1 MKLQTQPEKWQCA
14 VTSFAMAMD
23 MPVERLIQ
31 LLGHDGS
38 AVIFPEQ
45 SEPRNRRGHSIYE
58 LIRKAI
64 DLNCAVTPI
73 PLHPSYR
80 SNSNE
85 FVYLSSEEEDW
96 DFFKDQINSSR
107 GVIECAG
114 PRGNHMIAYYFGKI
128 FDPRGV
134 EFLYTRESCE
144 AQNLYTFCLWR
155 FDWI

>member
-31 LLGHDGS
+31 LIGHDGS

-45 SEPRNRRGHSIYE
+45 PEPRNRRGHSIYE

-64 DLNCAVTPI
+64 DMNRSVTPI
-73 PLHPSYR
+73 PLHPSYQ

-85 FVYLSSEEEDW
+85 FVYLSTEEEDW
-96 DFFKDQINSSR
+96 ELFQNQINSSR
-107 GVIECAG
+107 GVIECWG
-114 PRGNHMIAYYFGKI
+114 PHGNHMIAYHYGTI

-134 EFLYTRESCE
+134 EFKYTREDCE
-144 AQNLYTFCLWR
+144 AQFLYTFCLWR
-155 FDWI
+155 VDRI